1 MDILTQKR
9 ITDNGEGKG
18 YFKNSVNYVYKE
30 KTEPGE
36 ALIQTKGY
44 NVSDHSP
51 EMTYEQMYAVKDYY
65 GKTGDNPVMNFVISF
80 DKNSVN
86 DAETACEYVEKV
98 AGLFTDDYQVI
109 TAVHEENQGNSMYHG
124 HIVVNTVNMNN
135 GKLYHSGKKELT
147 ELAMDIKDI
156 TGNYCKPDMKK

>member
-1 MDILTQKR
+1 MDVLTQKR

-30 KTEPGE
+30 KNEPGE

-65 GKTGDNPVMNFVISF
+65 GKTGDNAVMNLVISF
-80 DKNSVN
+80 
-86 DAETACEYVEKV
+86 A
-98 AGLFTDDYQVI
+98 LFTKV
-109 TAVHEENQGNSMYHG
+109 SP
-124 HIVVNTVNMNN
+124 
-135 GKLYHSGKKELT
+135 
-147 ELAMDIKDI
+147 IK
-156 TGNYCKPDMKK
+156 